1 MSFIFHQHMK
11 QEHTLLHLAAREE
24 QGHFN
29 SLEALLHNLEGFFLN
44 IHEQT
49 VRRQRP
55 AATSILK

>member
-1 MSFIFHQHMK
+1 MK
-11 QEHTLLHLAAREE
+11 QGHTLLHLAAREE

-49 VRRQRP
+49 VRRERP